1 MLLARHGKSDDQ
13 KVDAAVRF
21 ARKVMEFRGRVS
33 TIDLDEVRRVGFT
46 EGQIVDMIC
55 YTAQCFLTKQLI
67 NVFDSKVDFPLV
79 ELTLG

>member
-1 MLLARHGKSDDQ
+1 MLLARHGKPDDQ

-21 ARKVMEFRGRVS
+21 ARKVTEFRGRVS
-33 TIDLDEVRRVGFT
+33 TIDLDEVRRTGFT

-55 YTAQCFLTKQLI
+55 YTAQCFLTNHLN
-67 NVFDSKVDFPLV
+67 NVFYTEVDFLLV